1 MLNGFCFDSNKV
13 EWFINEK
20 KVEKKLDNIIF
31 CSIDKIN
38 NQVFVQTGNDFVT
51 ENVYYFDFL
60 GNLSLEFHKKN
71 GKIQW
76 NYNNKMYEENVTNLE
91 NVGFYLS
98 KGIILIMY
106 KANENEA
113 FFVDLKNEFLHEVNK
128 PKGFQLAYFE
138 ETKNNILIV
147 CNGDAEN
154 TDKFGRDQKNF
165 ILDISTGELQ
175 ENGIAY

>member
-1 MLNGFCFDSNKV
+1 
-13 EWFINEK
+13 
-20 KVEKKLDNIIF
+20 
-31 CSIDKIN
+31 
-38 NQVFVQTGNDFVT
+38 
-51 ENVYYFDFL
+51 
-60 GNLSLEFHKKN
+60 
-71 GKIQW
+71 
-76 NYNNKMYEENVTNLE
+76 MYEENVTNLE

-175 ENGIAY
+175 ENRIAY

>member
-1 MLNGFCFDSNKV
+1 MGKHANIPP
-13 EWFINEK
+13 EFIFSPG
-20 KVEKKLDNIIF
+20 LRPHP
-31 CSIDKIN
+31 
-38 NQVFVQTGNDFVT
+38 
-51 ENVYYFDFL
+51 L
-60 GNLSLEFHKKN
+60 
-71 GKIQW
+71 
-76 NYNNKMYEENVTNLE
+76 
-91 NVGFYLS
+91 
-98 KGIILIMY
+98 
-106 KANENEA
+106 

-147 CNGDAEN
+147 CNGDTEN